1 MISPP
6 SQSKSWVIFLFQVSK
21 KHRAME
27 TLNRFATLH
36 EDRAALKKDEPE
48 ETLFFILTHPSNES
62 LS

>member
-1 MISPP
+1 
-6 SQSKSWVIFLFQVSK
+6 
-21 KHRAME
+21 ME